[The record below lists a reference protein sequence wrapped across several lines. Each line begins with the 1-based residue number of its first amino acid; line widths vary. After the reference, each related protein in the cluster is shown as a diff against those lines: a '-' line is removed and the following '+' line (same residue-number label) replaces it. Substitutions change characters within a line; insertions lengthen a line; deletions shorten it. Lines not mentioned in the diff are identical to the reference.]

1 MAKRAAEETANGLF
15 KKPKPDNPVIS
26 ALPIEIAYFPVAQQL
41 AIPIPG
47 LKNITQLLNTTI
59 GLSCRSSTDI
69 SEVQPDVLFLEG
81 EYDSNILGG
90 LQMFCN
96 TLPPCTLVVYRH
108 ERVDSETCP
117 KFWETVY
124 SFCQEKAP
132 CLLVIDYIWARACE
146 HAELILKAM
155 VNVYSNKKQALN
167 NKLHNVW
174 TVFVDSREPIVFKV
188 DATARAK
195 HYATTL
201 SEQTECV
208 LGEFRRVYSRSMD
221 NTEQTKLIEQ
231 YKPVISELVL
241 PKTKA
246 DQRPFIS
253 FTLYSAVQNYV
264 RVCIQLAL
272 QETGSHIATVEHLTS
287 AAIRIAG
294 KTDESSPLG
303 DFRIT
308 L

>member
-1 MAKRAAEETANGLF
+1 MAKRTADEPANGLF

-26 ALPIEIAYFPVAQQL
+26 ALPIELAYFPVAQKL
-41 AIPIPG
+41 AFPIPG
-47 LKNITQLLNTTI
+47 LKNITQLLNNTI

-69 SEVQPDVLFLEG
+69 SEIQPDVLFLEG
-81 EYDSNILGG
+81 EYNSNILGG

-96 TLPPCTLVVYRH
+96 TLPPCTLILYRH

-117 KFWETVY
+117 KFWETIY
-124 SFCQEKAP
+124 TFCQEKAP
-132 CLLVIDYIWARACE
+132 CLLVIDFLWVRAGE
-146 HAELILKAM
+146 HAELIFKTM
-155 VNVYSNKKQALN
+155 ENVYSNKKQALN

-174 TVFVDSREPIVFKV
+174 TIFVDTREPIAFKV

-201 SEQTECV
+201 TEQTECV
-208 LGEFRRVYSRSMD
+208 LGEFRRVYSKSMD
-221 NTEQTKLIEQ
+221 STTHEKIISE
-231 YKPVISELVL
+231 YAPVISELVL

-246 DQRPFIS
+246 DPRPFIS
-253 FTLYSAVQNYV
+253 FTLYSMVQNYV
-264 RVCIQLAL
+264 RLCIQLAL
-272 QETGSHIATVEHLTS
+272 QETGSHVATVEHLHS

-294 KTDESSPLG
+294 KSDDSSPLG